1 MCLVPKDTEN
11 CVIIRPRGQVF
22 VPGLALDYN
31 ADEYPEMLLGRVDE
45 KDFKQIMNEL
55 NCKIKNYAPCYMAWM
70 WSYLGAIP
78 SLGLSLFAVYFFC
91 I

>member
-31 ADEYPEMLLGRVDE
+31 ADEYPEMLFGRVDE
-45 KDFKQIMNEL
+45 KDFK
-55 NCKIKNYAPCYMAWM
+55 
-70 WSYLGAIP
+70 
-78 SLGLSLFAVYFFC
+78 
-91 I
+91 